1 MVYIEKDDWFAET
14 FGRINTLS
22 DVLTEPANNLTG
34 LSMEDRNKIRN
45 TQGLS
50 GDIVRILGHH
60 ENYSLIMK
68 IDGAKGWIE
77 RDSLMEDRDLKS
89 FIRPVSPK
97 IAPLEFLQK
106 FVGTP
111 YLWGGLSEN
120 GIDCSGLSQRYFFE
134 VFDKIIPRNSRDQR
148 KFSPEKPFTKVK
160 DHDLVFAVD
169 KKTGMH
175 HVGIYLHG
183 KIWNAYS
190 EEGVVCQTIARF
202 SELFDIEA
210 INTLVW

>member
-1 MVYIEKDDWFAET
+1 MVYIEKDEWFTES

-22 DVLTEPANNLTG
+22 DVLTEPANNLTD
-34 LSMEDRNKIRN
+34 LSIETRNKMRN

-77 RDSLMEDRDLKS
+77 RDSLMEDAELKS
-89 FIRPVSPK
+89 FIRPISPQ
-97 IAPLEFLQK
+97 ITPLEFLKK
-106 FVGTP
+106 FEGVP

-120 GIDCSGLSQRYFFE
+120 GIDCSGLAQRYFFE

-148 KFSPEKPFTKVK
+148 KFSPEKPFSQVQ
-160 DHDLVFAVD
+160 DHNLVFGVSR
-169 KKTGMH
+169 KSGLH
-175 HVGIYLHG
+175 HVGIYLEG
-183 KIWNAYS
+183 KIWNAGDK
-190 EEGVVCQTIARF
+190 GVVCQTVEEF
-202 SELFDIEA
+202 SELFEIEA
-210 INTLVW
+210 INKLV